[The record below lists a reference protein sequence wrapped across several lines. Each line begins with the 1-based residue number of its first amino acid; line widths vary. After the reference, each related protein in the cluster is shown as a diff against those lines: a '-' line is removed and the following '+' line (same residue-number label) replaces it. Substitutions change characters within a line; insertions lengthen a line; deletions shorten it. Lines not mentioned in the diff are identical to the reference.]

1 MDTIF
6 IKILIV
12 LYIQRSSKTSDSYS
26 LLLNLLDKTNL
37 RSDKS
42 VILSNLGIYYAWINK
57 EKVMQKQFI

>member
-42 VILSNLGIYYAWINK
+42 VILSNLGIYYA
-57 EKVMQKQFI
+57 